1 MGGGDKPTIPNKQE
15 DNKMTDRVKEVL
27 RDVLV
32 RNLAMYIDE
41 ADKLAMSP
49 EEVQSLDGIMNRIA
63 DDTATEADWIEAIE
77 QLDAAE

>member
-1 MGGGDKPTIPNKQE
+1 
-15 DNKMTDRVKEVL
+15 MTDRVKEVL

-41 ADKLAMSP
+41 ADELAMGP

-63 DDTATEADWIEAIE
+63 DGTATEADWIEAIE

>member
-1 MGGGDKPTIPNKQE
+1 
-15 DNKMTDRVKEVL
+15 MTDRVKEVL

-41 ADKLAMSP
+41 ADELAMGP
-49 EEVQSLDGIMNRIA
+49 EEVQLLDGIMNRIA

>member
-1 MGGGDKPTIPNKQE
+1 
-15 DNKMTDRVKEVL
+15 MTDRVKEVL

-32 RNLAMYIDE
+32 RNLAMCIDE
-41 ADKLAMSP
+41 ADELGMGP

>member
-1 MGGGDKPTIPNKQE
+1 
-15 DNKMTDRVKEVL
+15 MTDRVKEVL

-32 RNLAMYIDE
+32 RNLAMYIDG
-41 ADKLAMSP
+41 ADELGMGP
-49 EEVQSLDGIMNRIA
+49 EEAQSLDGIMNRIA

>member
-1 MGGGDKPTIPNKQE
+1 
-15 DNKMTDRVKEVL
+15 MTDRVKEVL

-41 ADKLAMSP
+41 ADELGMGP

>member
-1 MGGGDKPTIPNKQE
+1 
-15 DNKMTDRVKEVL
+15 
-27 RDVLV
+27 
-32 RNLAMYIDE
+32 MYIDE
-41 ADKLAMSP
+41 ADELGMGP

>member
-1 MGGGDKPTIPNKQE
+1 
-15 DNKMTDRVKEVL
+15 MTDRVKEVL

-41 ADKLAMSP
+41 ADELAMEP
-49 EEVQSLDGIMNRIA
+49 EEVQSLNGVMNRIA

-77 QLDAAE
+77 QLDAAA

>member
-1 MGGGDKPTIPNKQE
+1 
-15 DNKMTDRVKEVL
+15 MTDRAKELL

-32 RNLAMYIDE
+32 RNLAMCIDE
-41 ADKLAMSP
+41 ADELGMGP
-49 EEVQSLDGIMNRIA
+49 EEVQLLDDIMNRIA

>member
-1 MGGGDKPTIPNKQE
+1 
-15 DNKMTDRVKEVL
+15 MTDRVKEVL

-32 RNLAMYIDE
+32 RNLAMYIDG
-41 ADKLAMSP
+41 ADELDMGP

>member
-1 MGGGDKPTIPNKQE
+1 
-15 DNKMTDRVKEVL
+15 MTDRVKEVL

-32 RNLAMYIDE
+32 RNLTMCIDE
-41 ADKLAMSP
+41 ADELGMGP

-63 DDTATEADWIEAIE
+63 GGTATEADWIEAIE

>member
-1 MGGGDKPTIPNKQE
+1 
-15 DNKMTDRVKEVL
+15 MTDRVKEVL

-41 ADKLAMSP
+41 ADELAMGP

>member
-1 MGGGDKPTIPNKQE
+1 
-15 DNKMTDRVKEVL
+15 MTDRVKEVL
-27 RDVLV
+27 RGVLV

-41 ADKLAMSP
+41 ADELSMGP
-49 EEVQSLDGIMNRIA
+49 EEVQSLDGVMNRIA